1 MCGKTTLLRDIT
13 RNISNGILNKLQGL
27 SVVVIDERGEISSS
41 YRGVMQNDLGIRTDV
56 INDIPKSIG
65 MKIAIRS
72 MAPQVLIADEI
83 GSEDDSE
90 AIKYAM
96 CCGVKGVFSAHGNS
110 LEDVMKNPELKGLI
124 QDKIFEKII
133 IIKSRYGPNY
143 EIETMNI
150 N

>member
-1 MCGKTTLLRDIT
+1 MRDIA
-13 RNISNGILNKLQGL
+13 RNISNGISNKLRGL
-27 SVVVIDERGEISSS
+27 NLVVIDERGEISSS

-133 IIKSRYGPNY
+133 IIKSRNGSNY
-143 EIETMNI
+143 EIETINI

>member
-27 SVVVIDERGEISSS
+27 NVVVIDERGEISSS

-83 GSEDDSE
+83 GSKDDSE

-110 LEDVMKNPELKGLI
+110 LEDVMKNPELKRLI

>member
-27 SVVVIDERGEISSS
+27 NVVVIDERGEISSS

-83 GSEDDSE
+83 GSKDDSE